1 MKGKY
6 SKETAISLLRDKA
19 AFLSSM
25 GETRC
30 PQRCDFSEEE
40 VVAVKAFL
48 GPWPRAL
55 EQAGLKPVSHPERE
69 IKRQER
75 RRLAKRKTTAARL
88 AAKAAHGAAAPENE
102 RAD

>member
-6 SKETAISLLRDKA
+6 SREAAIALLRDKA
-19 AFLSSM
+19 QALRAA
-25 GETRC
+25 GEERRPC
-30 PQRCDFSEEE
+30 RGDFSEEE

-69 IKRQER
+69 ARRQER
-75 RRLAKRKTTAARL
+75 RILAKRRATAAKV
-88 AAKAAHGAAAPENE
+88 AARSAKRAAEQSDE
-102 RAD
+102 